1 VVRGVRGG
9 SEMQKGSPE
18 ERDKACGKQGRK
30 FSHWLALGFVRCRAH
45 IVGCIVG
52 CLYDV

>member
-1 VVRGVRGG
+1 VVQGVRGG
-9 SEMQKGSPE
+9 GELLKGSKE

-30 FSHWLALGFVRCRAH
+30 YSHWLALGFVRCWAL

>member
-1 VVRGVRGG
+1 MVLGVRGG
-9 SEMQKGSPE
+9 GGRQKGSTE

-30 FSHWLALGFVRCRAH
+30 YSHWLALGFVRCRAI

-52 CLYDV
+52 CLFDV